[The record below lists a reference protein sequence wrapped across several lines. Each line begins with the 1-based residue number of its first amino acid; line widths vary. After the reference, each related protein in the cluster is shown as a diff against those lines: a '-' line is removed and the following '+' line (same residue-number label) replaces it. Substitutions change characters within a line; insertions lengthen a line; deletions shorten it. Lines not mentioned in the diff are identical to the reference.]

1 MSSTSKK
8 EGFVITST
16 TRTHL
21 ENGQESLKGDGR
33 TDRIVCVSATRG
45 KALVWNVMKVCYH
58 WDFVCFTTTKS
69 AMLMP
74 PFDDDEDMPRNRIL
88 DSNRGGD
95 DRRISGAAEN
105 GGSKRSGGEGA
116 MKAAAEHWTVA
127 ANGGGGMNRTVVGI
141 SNTRCDRNSMITI
154 IMFIIVFLFVSQSV
168 LLLAEATE
176 ISSNNAEEDHV
187 SSDFDIMDILKMH
200 LVPDEIPIVSI
211 MAGIE
216 SISSDVLK
224 TGDFQGRL
232 ESKEAGTATA
242 TVGYEKVRICLTWA
256 HAGGLLSE

>member
-1 MSSTSKK
+1 
-8 EGFVITST
+8 
-16 TRTHL
+16 
-21 ENGQESLKGDGR
+21 
-33 TDRIVCVSATRG
+33 
-45 KALVWNVMKVCYH
+45 
-58 WDFVCFTTTKS
+58 
-69 AMLMP
+69 
-74 PFDDDEDMPRNRIL
+74 
-88 DSNRGGD
+88 
-95 DRRISGAAEN
+95 
-105 GGSKRSGGEGA
+105 
-116 MKAAAEHWTVA
+116 
-127 ANGGGGMNRTVVGI
+127 
-141 SNTRCDRNSMITI
+141 MITI